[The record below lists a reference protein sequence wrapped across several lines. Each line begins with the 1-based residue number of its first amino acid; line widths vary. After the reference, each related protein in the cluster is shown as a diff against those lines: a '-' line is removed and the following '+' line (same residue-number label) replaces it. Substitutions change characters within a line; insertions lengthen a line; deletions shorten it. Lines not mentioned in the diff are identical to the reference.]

1 MLEINKPVQTRDGR
15 KARIIATDKKGEYPI
30 VALINDCETIILSY
44 TKEGH
49 QISNCENKTD
59 LINVPEK
66 RYAYINVYKYF
77 FSVHKSQLEA
87 QNFKNDCD
95 LIAKMKVEIDETR
108 QDW

>member
-1 MLEINKPVQTRDGR
+1 MLDINKPVQTRDGR
-15 KARIIATDKKGEYPI
+15 KARIIATDRKEDYSI
-30 VALINDCETIILSY
+30 VALIDEDETIISY

-49 QISNCENKTD
+49 QIVNCENKTD

-66 RYAYINVYKYF
+66 RYLYINVYKDF
-77 FSVHKSQLEA
+77 FGVHKSQLQAE
-87 QNFKNDCD
+87 KLEDSGD